1 MFELYKTLNP
11 DFASQMQY
19 DDLFL
24 TNQGTGAT
32 VYNPMNYWNMS
43 SQSGTIAHLV
53 HPSNTLSAEIDIAA
67 QATVM
72 RVDGKGKPIVTSSA
86 LIECSQ
92 YGKLL
97 SRRLGT
103 VLTACK
109 GNSTA
114 TRTHK

>member
-24 TNQGTGAT
+24 TNQSAGTT

-53 HPSNTLSAEIDIAA
+53 HPSNTLSAEIDISA

-72 RVDGKGKPIVTSSA
+72 RVDGQGKPIVSSSA

-97 SRRLGT
+97 SHWLET

-109 GNSTA
+109 ASSTA